1 MIINNKADTILL
13 SNKKPYP
20 LRPLFVAK
28 NEQKQTLIVSVEPG
42 TIVDLNALEEY
53 SVLDERRLFELKVG
67 ESLCI
72 LADVYFPERIASG
85 NIQGY
90 EYDEESDKKEVTIG
104 GYKIY
109 LNRYNIQG
117 FRIVQTN
124 EKDLEKLKNYLVLC
138 YYSPPNPLDVTDTGF
153 REVVFYDDINTA
165 FNQMY
170 VEGFMSFRQGIIVP
184 KDAEDEYELPQPDE
198 NEDLGELIYFFAWQ
212 YEAPIT
218 TTTPPP

>member
-1 MIINNKADTILL
+1 
-13 SNKKPYP
+13 
-20 LRPLFVAK
+20 
-28 NEQKQTLIVSVEPG
+28 
-42 TIVDLNALEEY
+42 
-53 SVLDERRLFELKVG
+53 
-67 ESLCI
+67 
-72 LADVYFPERIASG
+72 
-85 NIQGY
+85 
-90 EYDEESDKKEVTIG
+90 
-104 GYKIY
+104 
-109 LNRYNIQG
+109 LNRYNIQC